1 MSAFFTIKMITISE
15 ILNKYNREEALLI
28 LEKILKEPIND
39 LFDLLNVKLTE
50 NQIQQYLKIEEQLE
64 FQPLQ
69 YIVNFTYF
77 YNRKFFVDSN
87 VLIPRWDSEIL
98 IESVIDLYKNG
109 PLLEI
114 GVGSG
119 ALSSTL
125 SLELKT
131 EVDGVDI
138 SEKALEIARKNSK
151 DLKAKTNFWQSDLFS
166 NVTKRYEIIFSN
178 PPYIKKDILEELDF
192 KVRKEPVLALDGGID
207 GLKFYRKI
215 IKECPNYLKKN
226 GFLVLEIGYDQKD
239 EVLKLMKDSGFQN
252 LTFKKDLN
260 HLDRLII
267 GQYV

>member
-28 LEKILKEPIND
+28 LEKILKKPVND

-50 NQIQQYLKIEEQLE
+50 NQIEEYLKIEEELE

-77 YNRKFFVDSN
+77 YDRKFFVDSN
-87 VLIPRWDSEIL
+87 VLIPRWDSELL
-98 IESVIDLYKNG
+98 IESVIDLYKEG

-138 SEKALEIARKNSK
+138 SKKALEIAKKNSK
-151 DLKAKTNFWQSDLFS
+151 ELKANTNFWQSDLFS
-166 NVTKRYEIIFSN
+166 DVLGRYEIIFSN
-178 PPYIKKDILEELDF
+178 PPYIKRSVLEKLDYN
-192 KVRKEPVLALDGGID
+192 VQKEPVLALDGGED
-207 GLKFYRKI
+207 GLKFYKEI
-215 IKECPNYLKKN
+215 IKESPSYLKKN

-239 EVLKLMKDSGFQN
+239 EVLELMKYYGFQN
-252 LTFKKDLN
+252 LICKKDLN

-267 GQYV
+267 GQYL